1 VPDDIKE
8 MAIPTLAHR
17 LIVGSAAR
25 IREVDA
31 REVIKELLDRIPVP
45 GGEVA

>member
-1 VPDDIKE
+1 MAVPV
-8 MAIPTLAHR
+8 LAHR

-31 REVIKELLDRIPVP
+31 RDIVKELLDRIPAP
-45 GGEVA
+45 GGESA